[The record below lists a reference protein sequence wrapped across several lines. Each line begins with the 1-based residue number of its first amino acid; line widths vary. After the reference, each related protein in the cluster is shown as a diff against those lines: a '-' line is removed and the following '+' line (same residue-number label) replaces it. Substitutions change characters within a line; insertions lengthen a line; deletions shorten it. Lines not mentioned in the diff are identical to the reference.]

1 MVKTRFAPSPS
12 GYLHIGGVRTALYA
26 WLYAR
31 NQGGNFLL
39 RIEDTDLER
48 STEESKLSILEGMK
62 WLGLDHDEEIIYQSD
77 RFEIYDQKANDL
89 ITNAKAYKC
98 DCAPKKSDDPKDN
111 RTKKGE
117 ITLHN
122 CDCPNRADEINEN
135 YVIRFK
141 SDRSSSVT
149 ISDRVFGDIEV
160 NGNELDDFIIMRSN
174 GAPTYHFAVVID
186 DYESGITHVMR
197 GDDHLKNSAKH
208 IQLMKALNYPIPNFI
223 HLPMILGPDGS
234 RLSKRHGAM
243 NVLHYRDEGY
253 SSDAVLNYLVRLGWS
268 KGDQEIFSVQ
278 EMIDGFDLS
287 GINKSSAKFDI
298 EKLRWVNQQHLMH
311 TNNDQL
317 KLMVVT
323 QSEIAKKLND
333 ETLSNFIDA
342 YKNRANTINDL
353 VSSCDKL
360 FSTELNY
367 DQASAKKFLKKKI
380 ISPLEDVADALK
392 NSDWNQE
399 SISEVLKSVCDKH
412 EIGFGKIGQPIRIAV
427 TGGTQSPSIDQ
438 TLILLD
444 QETVIDRIEAAIAY
458 IYENSNE
465 ET

>member
-26 WLYAR
+26 WLFAR
-31 NQGGNFLL
+31 NQGGKFLL
-39 RIEDTDLER
+39 RIEDTDGER
-48 STEESKLSILEGMK
+48 STEESKLSILEGLK
-62 WLGLDHDEEIIYQSD
+62 WLGLNHDEEIIHQSE
-77 RFEIYDQKANDL
+77 RFEIYKERANAL
-89 ITNAKAYKC
+89 IAAGKAYESEG
-98 DCAPKKSDDPKDN
+98 A
-111 RTKKGE
+111 
-117 ITLHN
+117 
-122 CDCPNRADEINEN
+122 
-135 YVIRFK
+135 IRFK
-141 SDRSSSVT
+141 SDPSSNVI
-149 ISDRVFGDIEV
+149 ISDHVFGDVEV
-160 NGNELDDFIIMRSN
+160 NADELDDFIIMRSS

-186 DYESGITHVMR
+186 DYESGITHIMR
-197 GDDHLKNSAKH
+197 GDDHLKNTARH
-208 IQLMKALNYPIPNFI
+208 IQLMEAFNYPIPDFI

-243 NVLHYRDEGY
+243 NVLHYKDEGF
-253 SSDAVLNYLVRLGWS
+253 SSEALLNYLVRLGWS
-268 KGDQEIFSVQ
+268 KGDKEIFSVQ

-323 QSEIAKKLND
+323 ESEIAKNLND

-353 VSSCDKL
+353 VSSCDSL
-360 FSTELNY
+360 FSDVINY
-367 DQASAKKFLKKKI
+367 DEASAEKFLKKKI

-399 SISEVLKSVCDKH
+399 SISVALKSVCEKH

-438 TLILLD
+438 TLMLLD
-444 QETVIDRIEAAIAY
+444 QETVIDRIETAIAY
-458 IYENSNE
+458 IKGKSD
-465 ET
+465 